1 MTSSCCGPSSD
12 APERAVCPE
21 DGSTG
26 DPVKRLTVA
35 AQMRGPVP
43 PRQEFWLCRSPD
55 CSVVYFGSE
64 GTTITTDQVHEIPGF
79 KAAGRDLACYC
90 FVYRESE
97 IAEEVRSSG
106 TSSMVASV
114 EDQVRAGN
122 CACEVRN
129 PSGKCCL
136 KDLKALEVELSTG
149 AAIASSLDRRN
160 SDGSR

>member
-1 MTSSCCGPSSD
+1 MTCSCCGPSSET
-12 APERAVCPE
+12 PERAVCPE
-21 DGSTG
+21 DGSKG

-43 PRQEFWLCRSPD
+43 PKQEFWLCRSPG

-64 GTTITTDQVHEIPGF
+64 GATVTTDQVHEVPSF
-79 KAAGRDLACYC
+79 KEGGRGLACYC
-90 FVYRESE
+90 FGYLETQ
-97 IAEEVRSSG
+97 IAEEVRASG
-106 TSSMVASV
+106 TSSTVASV

-136 KDLKALEVELSTG
+136 KDLKAVVVKAQQNRKEL
-149 AAIASSLDRRN
+149 A
-160 SDGSR
+160 